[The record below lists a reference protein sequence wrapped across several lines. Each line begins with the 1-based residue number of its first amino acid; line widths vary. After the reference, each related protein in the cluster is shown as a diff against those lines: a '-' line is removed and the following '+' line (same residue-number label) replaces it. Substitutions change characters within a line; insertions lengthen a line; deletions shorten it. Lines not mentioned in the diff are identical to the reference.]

1 MQKKNRLQTGAP
13 SENISRNEAFDILT
27 RAIPIK
33 IGQKKT
39 EQDWKGKMQVLA
51 LRDLHGEICT
61 AVQICDH
68 TDMVPVPATE
78 MFPIR
83 IARLCHQYTTLAELR
98 LVAGQ
103 RSSGDR
109 YQFERK
115 TADLESLDL
124 VVEALRVSRQ
134 RQIPAVVS
142 CVDKKTARLYQ
153 RLLGFSVVANSRHNQ
168 TGSEVIL
175 IMLPLLSEE
184 LQIRARRAR
193 RLETLLDVVA

>member
-1 MQKKNRLQTGAP
+1 MQKKNRFQTGTA
-13 SENISRNEAFDILT
+13 SKNISRNEAFDILT
-27 RAIPIK
+27 RGIPV
-33 IGQKKT
+33 KT
-39 EQDWKGKMQVLA
+39 VFKSTESEWKGRMQVLSV
-51 LRDLHGEICT
+51 RDLHGELCT

-68 TDMVPVPATE
+68 TDAVPVPAAS

-83 IARLCHQYTTLAELR
+83 IARLCHQYSTLAELR
-98 LVAGQ
+98 LVTGQ

-109 YQFERK
+109 YQFESK

-124 VVEALRVSRQ
+124 VIEALRVSMQ
-134 RQIPAVVS
+134 REIPAVVS

-175 IMLPLLSEE
+175 IMLPLLFEE

-193 RLETLLDVVA
+193 RLEALLDALA